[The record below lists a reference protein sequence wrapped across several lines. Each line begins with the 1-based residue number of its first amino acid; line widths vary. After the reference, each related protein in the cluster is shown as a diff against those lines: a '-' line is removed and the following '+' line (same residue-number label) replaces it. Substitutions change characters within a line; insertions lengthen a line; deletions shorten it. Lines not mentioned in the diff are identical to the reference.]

1 LVEIAALAAFLAPFL
16 PYLVKAGETF
26 ADNAA
31 TALGE
36 NAWGFAQKLWGK
48 LRPKVEEKEAA
59 NEAAEDVAAAP
70 DDNRAKAALE
80 LQLEKLLSGD
90 PALAAELKAL
100 WDEGVAA
107 KIVSASGDRSI
118 AVGGNAS
125 GIFITGDDAQ
135 VTR

>member
-1 LVEIAALAAFLAPFL
+1 MGVRPE
-16 PYLVKAGETF
+16 
-26 ADNAA
+26 
-31 TALGE
+31 ALGE
-36 NAWGFAQKLWGK
+36 TPPEGRGE
-48 LRPKVEEKEAA
+48 RAA
-59 NEAAEDVAAAP
+59 KEAAEDVAAAP
-70 DDNRAKAALE
+70 DDDRAKAALE